1 MKNNKITD
9 FSFVCA
15 ALVVQL
21 HIGLLGA
28 VELSF
33 GGKLIREIVT
43 HGLCQIAVP
52 FFFVVSG
59 YFLSR
64 HFDEV
69 GWYRREL
76 FKRLRSL
83 AVPYLFWSIVVTA
96 AIFMA
101 LLCLRDLP
109 CYDEILQ
116 VAPCGI
122 ARWQRFPTV
131 KDLVW
136 NPAVVSQGAAFD
148 RCSCGCQFGV
158 SCGVWN
164 RCGSNRYLFVRS
176 FRILSDR
183 KHCPWQVPC
192 PLFPEGRLLHQRR
205 PDVNLKPD

>member
-1 MKNNKITD
+1 MKNNKIAI

-96 AIFMA
+96 AIFRFIGVFSGEPVP
-101 LLCLRDLP
+101 CYLRDS
-109 CYDEILQ
+109 D
-116 VAPCGI
+116 PCGS
-122 ARWQRFPTV
+122 RYRF
-131 KDLVW
+131 
-136 NPAVVSQGAAFD
+136 AECA
-148 RCSCGCQFGV
+148 
-158 SCGVWN
+158 
-164 RCGSNRYLFVRS
+164 
-176 FRILSDR
+176 
-183 KHCPWQVPC
+183 
-192 PLFPEGRLLHQRR
+192 
-205 PDVNLKPD
+205 